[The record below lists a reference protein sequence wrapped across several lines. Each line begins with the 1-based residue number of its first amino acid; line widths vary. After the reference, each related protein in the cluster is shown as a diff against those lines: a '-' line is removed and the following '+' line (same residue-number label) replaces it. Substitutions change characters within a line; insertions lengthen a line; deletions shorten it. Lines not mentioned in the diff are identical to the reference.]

1 MSKIIMFSSNT
12 ILERVPSRLAGRTH
26 HFQGLGE
33 NHCKTVWFDFKIN
46 KCHSD
51 LRVWRNANL
60 VKL

>member
-1 MSKIIMFSSNT
+1 MSMMIMFSSNT
-12 ILERVPSRLAGRTH
+12 ILERVTSRLAGLTH

-51 LRVWRNANL
+51 LRVGRNANL